1 MMKKDYRMTNKKL
14 ISLLIAATVILTFNS
29 FSAYADDCSISIN
42 SKESIKCLQRKIS
55 KLEKQLAK
63 YNKYQVALPK
73 GAIVEF
79 KVKACPDGWDKYQ
92 FNDNGIV
99 NLSINKG
106 IIKCQKS

>member
-1 MMKKDYRMTNKKL
+1 MTNKKII
-14 ISLLIAATVILTFNS
+14 ISLIVVSVILTFKS
-29 FSAYADDCSISIN
+29 FSAYANNCSISIN

-63 YNKYQVALPK
+63 NNKSQIVLPK

-79 KVKACPDGWDKYQ
+79 QAKICPTGWEEYQ
-92 FNDNGIV
+92 INKNGIV
-99 NLSINKG
+99 NLNMNKD